1 MTEDDSESSSSWFSP
16 GFGFDL
22 NPDPFGIGA
31 LLTATSPVVQLGTSL
46 RQMTES
52 LDKLFEPERIMLE
65 VVESWATEHRQMF
78 ENIAQAAT
86 LAIPR
91 FSLFTTPS
99 AKVVK
104 ADRQIVEGEIV
115 EPKTLEVT
123 YQPEILV
130 SAFGVGL
137 TPTGRFYD
145 KVQDKD
151 LTPLNTGSTSGKYL
165 MLLISSNYHY
175 VTDDK
180 VDRLMK
186 SSGYH
191 GGQRQLRQD
200 LRKLLKRHGLDI
212 VTRRTTKRGTTLA
225 DFTRL

>member
-1 MTEDDSESSSSWFSP
+1 VGT
-16 GFGFDL
+16 
-22 NPDPFGIGA
+22 
-31 LLTATSPVVQLGTSL
+31 LLAAASPVVQLGTTL

-52 LDKLFEPERIMLE
+52 LDKLFEPQRLVLDVID
-65 VVESWATEHRQMF
+65 SWATEHRQMF
-78 ENIAQAAT
+78 ENIAQAAS

-91 FSLFTTPS
+91 FTTSP
-99 AKVVK
+99 AKATK
-104 ADRQIVEGEIV
+104 ADRQIIEAEIIDS
-115 EPKTLEVT
+115 KTREVT
-123 YQPEILV
+123 SQPEILV
-130 SAFGVGL
+130 SAFRIGL
-137 TPTGRFYD
+137 TTTGRFYD
-145 KVQDKD
+145 KFHGRD

-180 VDRLMK
+180 VDKMMR

-212 VTRRTTKRGTTLA
+212 VTRRTTKRGTTLVGI
-225 DFTRL
+225 TRL